1 MMPFVNLTA
10 QREAY
15 REELEAAERAV
26 LDSGCYIGGPEVAA
40 LEKELADYC
49 NSGNSDAGKQ
59 GSFAGKGG
67 VVAGKDR
74 AEPETRA
81 IACAS
86 GTDAL
91 TIALM
96 ALGIKPGDE
105 VIVPD
110 FTFIAPAECVAFLG
124 GTPRFADIDPETL
137 LIDPESVRAL
147 IGPKTR
153 GIIGVDLFG
162 QVADFNELWEIA
174 VANDLWL
181 LEDAAQAFGAKYDI
195 GVPPYSDI
203 ITSRA
208 CTLATI
214 SITSFYPSKPLGC
227 YGDGGAIFTHDAQL
241 AEKVRMLANH
251 GSRERYLHKT
261 VGLNSRLDA
270 LQAAILRVKLRHLE
284 EELKVRRENARK
296 YDEFFAEYNAGLRA
310 SAGADISGA
319 SAGAKIVP
327 QYIEHGCT
335 STYAQYTVLADDREA
350 FIKKLDKAG
359 IPHCI
364 HYPMPLHEQ
373 PCFRGLAQGSEN
385 RNAIMASQKAVS
397 LPVCAFTDVDFII
410 NKLRSV
416 L

>member
-1 MMPFVNLTA
+1 MMPFVNLTG

-26 LDSGCYIGGPEVAA
+26 LDSGCYIGGPEVKA
-40 LEKELADYC
+40 LETELADFC
-49 NSGNSDAGKQ
+49 NSGS
-59 GSFAGKGG
+59 SG
-67 VVAGKDR
+67 VI
-74 AEPETRA
+74 T
-81 IACAS
+81 CAS

-96 ALGIKPGDE
+96 ALGLKPGDE

-124 GTPRFADIDPETL
+124 GIPRFADIDPETL
-137 LIDPESVRAL
+137 LIDPESVKAL

-162 QVADFNELWEIA
+162 QCAPFEELSKIA
-174 VANDLWL
+174 SAHGLWL
-181 LEDAAQAFGAKYDI
+181 LEDAAQAFGATT
-195 GVPPYSDI
+195 G
-203 ITSRA
+203 TSRA

-227 YGDGGAIFTHDAQL
+227 YGDGGAIFTHNAQL

-251 GSRERYLHKT
+251 GSKERYLHET

-270 LQAAILRVKLRHLE
+270 LQAAILRVKLRHFE
-284 EELKVRRENARK
+284 SELKVRRENARK
-296 YDEFFAEYNAGLRA
+296 YDEFFGALNDAG
-310 SAGADISGA
+310 GID
-319 SAGAKIVP
+319 GAKIVP
-327 QYIEHGCT
+327 QQIGINCT

-364 HYPMPLHEQ
+364 HYPQPLHEQ
-373 PCFRGLAQGSEN
+373 PCFKELAQGSEN
-385 RNAIMASQKAVS
+385 KNAIMASQKAVS

-410 NKLRSV
+410 DKLRAA

>member
-1 MMPFVNLTA
+1 MMPFVNLTG

-26 LDSGCYIGGPEVAA
+26 LDSGCYIGGPEVKA
-40 LEKELADYC
+40 LEAELADFC
-49 NSGNSDAGKQ
+49 NSGAGM
-59 GSFAGKGG
+59 
-67 VVAGKDR
+67 DR
-74 AEPETRA
+74 TEPKTRA
-81 IACAS
+81 ITCAS

-96 ALGIKPGDE
+96 ALGLKPGDE

-110 FTFIAPAECVAFLG
+110 FTFVAPAECVAFLG
-124 GTPRFADIDPETL
+124 GIPRFADIDPETL
-137 LIDPESVRAL
+137 LIDPESVKAL

-162 QVADFNELWEIA
+162 QCAPFAHLTETTLWEIA

-181 LEDAAQAFGAKYDI
+181 VEDAAQAFGAEYRI
-195 GVPPYSDI
+195 SSEFGSI
-203 ITSRA
+203 AQRA

-227 YGDGGAIFTHDAQL
+227 YGDGGALFTSDPKLEAKIRQI
-241 AEKVRMLANH
+241 ANH
-251 GSRERYLHKT
+251 GSTGRYLHES
-261 VGLNSRLDA
+261 VGINSRLDA
-270 LQAAILRVKLRHLE
+270 LQAAILRVKLRHFE
-284 EELKVRRENARK
+284 SELKVRCENARK
-296 YDEFFAEYNAGLRA
+296 YDELFAEYNARVD
-310 SAGADISGA
+310 AGAGA

-327 QYIEHGCT
+327 QQIGANCKTPKLEINCT

-350 FIKKLDKAG
+350 FIKKLDAAG

-364 HYPMPLHEQ
+364 HYPQPLHEQ
-373 PCFRGLAQGSEN
+373 PCFRELAQGSEN
-385 RNAIMASQKAVS
+385 KNAIEASKKAVS

-410 NKLRSV
+410 NKLRSA

>member
-1 MMPFVNLTA
+1 MIPFINVRA

-15 REELEAAERAV
+15 KSEFLQAEQQV
-26 LDSGCYIGGPEVAA
+26 LDSGCFIGGPVIQS
-40 LEKELADYC
+40 LERELADFC
-49 NSGNSDAGKQ
+49 NSGKNS
-59 GSFAGKGG
+59 
-67 VVAGKDR
+67 

-81 IACAS
+81 ITCAS

-96 ALGIKPGDE
+96 ALGLKPGDE

-110 FTFIAPAECVAFLG
+110 FTFIAPAECVALLG
-124 GTPRFADIDPETL
+124 GVPRFADIDPETL

-174 VANDLWL
+174 VANDLWI
-181 LEDAAQAFGAKYDI
+181 LEDAAQAFGATFAPWEGISPKSPNKPWRAGTI
-195 GVPPYSDI
+195 GS
-203 ITSRA
+203 
-208 CTLATI
+208 I

-227 YGDGGAIFTHDAQL
+227 YGDGGALFTSDPKLEAKIRQI
-241 AEKVRMLANH
+241 ANH
-251 GSRERYLHKT
+251 GSRERYLHET
-261 VGLNSRLDA
+261 VGMNSRLDA
-270 LQAAILRVKLRHLE
+270 LQAAVLRVKLRHLE
-284 EELKVRRENARK
+284 DELKVRRENARK

-310 SAGADISGA
+310 SAGAGSGA

-335 STYAQYTVLADDREA
+335 STYAQYTVLADDRET

-364 HYPMPLHEQ
+364 HYPQPLHEQ
-373 PCFRGLAQGSEN
+373 PCFKELAQDSEN
-385 RNAIMASQKAVS
+385 RNAIMASKKVVS
-397 LPVCAFTDVDFII
+397 LPMCAFTDVEEII
-410 NKLRSV
+410 ARLKKV
-416 L
+416 M

>member
-1 MMPFVNLTA
+1 MPFVNLTA

-15 REELEAAERAV
+15 REELETAERAV

-40 LEKELADYC
+40 LEKELADFC

-59 GSFAGKGG
+59 GSF
-67 VVAGKDR
+67 AGKDR

-137 LIDPESVRAL
+137 QIDPESVRAL

-162 QVADFNELWEIA
+162 QVANFNELWEIA

-181 LEDAAQAFGAKYDI
+181 LEDAAQAFGATFAPWEGISPNKSWRAGTI
-195 GVPPYSDI
+195 GS
-203 ITSRA
+203 
-208 CTLATI
+208 I

-251 GSRERYLHKT
+251 GSKERYLHET

-270 LQAAILRVKLRHLE
+270 LQAAVLRVKLRHLE
-284 EELKVRRENARK
+284 EELKVRRKNARK
-296 YDEFFAEYNAGLRA
+296 YDEFFAEYSAGLRA
-310 SAGADISGA
+310 SGGND
-319 SAGAKIVP
+319 GAKIVP
-327 QYIEHGCT
+327 QKIEYGCT
-335 STYAQYTVLADDREA
+335 STYAQYTVLADNREA

-364 HYPMPLHEQ
+364 HYPQPLHEQ

>member
-40 LEKELADYC
+40 LEKELADFC
-49 NSGNSDAGKQ
+49 NSGNSDAGC
-59 GSFAGKGG
+59 
-67 VVAGKDR
+67 DR
-74 AEPETRA
+74 AEPKTSA
-81 IACAS
+81 ITCAS

-96 ALGIKPGDE
+96 ALGLKPGDE

-124 GTPRFADIDPETL
+124 GIPRFADIDPETL
-137 LIDPESVRAL
+137 QIDPESVRAL

-203 ITSRA
+203 ITHRA

-227 YGDGGAIFTHDAQL
+227 YGDGGALFTSDPKLEAKIRQI
-241 AEKVRMLANH
+241 ANH
-251 GSRERYLHKT
+251 GSRERYLHET
-261 VGLNSRLDA
+261 VGMNSRLDA

-296 YDEFFAEYNAGLRA
+296 YDEFFAEYNAR
-310 SAGADISGA
+310 A

-335 STYAQYTVLADDREA
+335 STYAQYTVLADDRET

-364 HYPMPLHEQ
+364 HYPQPLHEQ

>member
-26 LDSGCYIGGPEVAA
+26 LDSGCFIGGPEVKA
-40 LEKELADYC
+40 LEAELADFC
-49 NSGNSDAGKQ
+49 NSGSSDAGK
-59 GSFAGKGG
+59 G
-67 VVAGKDR
+67 R
-74 AEPETRA
+74 AEPKTTA
-81 IACAS
+81 ITCAS

-96 ALGIKPGDE
+96 ALGLKPGDE

-124 GTPRFADIDPETL
+124 GIPRFADIDPETL
-137 LIDPESVRAL
+137 QISPSSVESLV
-147 IGPKTR
+147 GEKTR

-181 LEDAAQAFGAKYDI
+181 LEDAAQAFGATVISGDESTAGTKL
-195 GVPPYSDI
+195 
-203 ITSRA
+203 SRA

-251 GSRERYLHKT
+251 GSKERYLHET

-270 LQAAILRVKLRHLE
+270 LQATILRVKLRHLKD
-284 EELKVRRENARK
+284 ELKVRRENARK
-296 YDEFFAEYNAGLRA
+296 YDEFFA
-310 SAGADISGA
+310 SAGAR
-319 SAGAKIVP
+319 IVP
-327 QYIEHGCT
+327 QYIGENCT
-335 STYAQYTVLADDREA
+335 STYAQYTVLAENRDA
-350 FIKKLDKAG
+350 FIAKLDAAG

-364 HYPMPLHEQ
+364 HYPQPLHEQ
-373 PCFRGLAQGSEN
+373 PCFRELAQGSEN
-385 RNAIMASQKAVS
+385 KNAIEASKKAVS

-410 NKLRSV
+410 DKLRAA

>member
-1 MMPFVNLTA
+1 MPFVNLTG

-26 LDSGCYIGGPEVAA
+26 LDSGCYIGGPEVKA
-40 LEKELADYC
+40 LEAELADFC
-49 NSGNSDAGKQ
+49 NSGSPDAGK
-59 GSFAGKGG
+59 KGFL
-67 VVAGKDR
+67 AGKDC
-74 AEPETRA
+74 AEPWTQA
-81 IACAS
+81 ITCAS

-96 ALGIKPGDE
+96 ALGLKPGDE

-124 GTPRFADIDPETL
+124 GIPRFADIDPETL
-137 LIDPESVRAL
+137 LIDPESVKAL

-162 QVADFNELWEIA
+162 QCAPFAHLTETTLWEIA

-203 ITSRA
+203 ITHRA

-251 GSRERYLHKT
+251 GSKERYLHET

-270 LQAAILRVKLRHLE
+270 LQAAILRVKLRHFE
-284 EELKVRRENARK
+284 SELKVRRENARK
-296 YDEFFAEYNAGLRA
+296 YDEFFGALNDAG
-310 SAGADISGA
+310 GID
-319 SAGAKIVP
+319 GAKIVP
-327 QYIEHGCT
+327 QQIGANCKTPKLEINCT
-335 STYAQYTVLADDREA
+335 STYAQYTVLADDRET
-350 FIKKLDKAG
+350 FIAKLDAAG

-364 HYPMPLHEQ
+364 HYPQPLHEQ
-373 PCFRGLAQGSEN
+373 PCFRDLAQGSEN
-385 RNAIMASQKAVS
+385 KNAIKASKKAVS
-397 LPVCAFTDVDFII
+397 LPVCAFTDVDFITD
-410 NKLRSV
+410 KLRAA

>member
-1 MMPFVNLTA
+1 MPFVNLTA

-15 REELEAAERAV
+15 REELETAERAV

-59 GSFAGKGG
+59 GSFAGK
-67 VVAGKDR
+67 DR

-81 IACAS
+81 ITCAS

-96 ALGIKPGDE
+96 ALGLKPGDE

-124 GTPRFADIDPETL
+124 GIPRFADIDPETL
-137 LIDPESVRAL
+137 QIDPESVRAL
-147 IGPKTR
+147 ICPKTR

-162 QVADFNELWEIA
+162 QCAPFEELRRIADAHGLW
-174 VANDLWL
+174 V
-181 LEDAAQAFGAKYDI
+181 LEDAAQAFGAT
-195 GVPPYSDI
+195 I
-203 ITSRA
+203 ISGKPLISGDEMSAAGTKPRRA

-227 YGDGGAIFTHDAQL
+227 YGDGGAIFTSDVEL

-251 GSRERYLHKT
+251 GSRERYLHET
-261 VGLNSRLDA
+261 VGMNSRLVA

-296 YDEFFAEYNAGLRA
+296 YDEFFAEYSARA
-310 SAGADISGA
+310 SAGAR
-319 SAGAKIVP
+319 IVP

-335 STYAQYTVLADDREA
+335 STYAQYTVLADDRET
-350 FIKKLDKAG
+350 FIAKLNAAG

-364 HYPMPLHEQ
+364 HYPQPLHEQ
-373 PCFRGLAQGSEN
+373 PCFRELAQGSEN
-385 RNAIMASQKAVS
+385 KNAIMASQKAVS

>member
-15 REELEAAERAV
+15 REELETAERAV

-49 NSGNSDAGKQ
+49 NSGNSDAGSDGAEPGKQ
-59 GSFAGKGG
+59 GSF
-67 VVAGKDR
+67 AGKDR

-96 ALGIKPGDE
+96 ALGLKPGDE

-124 GTPRFADIDPETL
+124 GIPRFADIDPETL
-137 LIDPESVRAL
+137 QISPSSVESLV
-147 IGPKTR
+147 GEKTR
-153 GIIGVDLFG
+153 GIIGGDLFG
-162 QVADFNELWEIA
+162 QCAPFEELRKIA
-174 VANDLWL
+174 SAHGLWL
-181 LEDAAQAFGAKYDI
+181 LEDAAQAFGATVISGDESTAGTKLR
-195 GVPPYSDI
+195 
-203 ITSRA
+203 RA

-251 GSRERYLHKT
+251 GSKERYLHET

-270 LQAAILRVKLRHLE
+270 LQATILRVKLRHLE
-284 EELKVRRENARK
+284 DELKVRRENARK
-296 YDEFFAEYNAGLRA
+296 YDKFFA
-310 SAGADISGA
+310 SAGAR
-319 SAGAKIVP
+319 IVP
-327 QYIEHGCT
+327 QYIGENST
-335 STYAQYTVLADDREA
+335 STYAQYTVLAENRDA
-350 FIKKLDKAG
+350 FIAKLDAAG

-364 HYPMPLHEQ
+364 HYPQPLHKQ
-373 PCFRGLAQGSEN
+373 PCFRELAQGSEN
-385 RNAIMASQKAVS
+385 KNAIEASKKAVS

-410 NKLRSV
+410 DKLRAA

>member
-1 MMPFVNLTA
+1 MPFVNLTA

-15 REELEAAERAV
+15 REELETAERAV

-40 LEKELADYC
+40 LERELADYC
-49 NSGNSDAGKQ
+49 NSDAGCDGADPGKQ
-59 GSFAGKGG
+59 GSF
-67 VVAGKDR
+67 AGKDR

-137 LIDPESVRAL
+137 LIDPESVKAL

-181 LEDAAQAFGAKYDI
+181 LEDAAQAFGATFAPWEGISPNKPWRAGTI
-195 GVPPYSDI
+195 GS
-203 ITSRA
+203 
-208 CTLATI
+208 I

-251 GSRERYLHKT
+251 GSKERYLHET
-261 VGLNSRLDA
+261 VGMNSRLDA

-296 YDEFFAEYNAGLRA
+296 YDEFFAEYSAGLRA
-310 SAGADISGA
+310 SGGID
-319 SAGAKIVP
+319 GAKVVP
-327 QYIEHGCT
+327 QHIEYGCT

-350 FIKKLDKAG
+350 FIKKLNAAG

-385 RNAIMASQKAVS
+385 RNAIMASRKAVS

>member
-1 MMPFVNLTA
+1 MIPFINVRA

-15 REELEAAERAV
+15 KSEFLQAEQQV
-26 LDSGCYIGGPEVAA
+26 LDSGCFIGGPVVQS
-40 LEKELADYC
+40 LERELADFC
-49 NSGNSDAGKQ
+49 NSG
-59 GSFAGKGG
+59 
-67 VVAGKDR
+67 KDS

-81 IACAS
+81 ITCAS

-96 ALGIKPGDE
+96 ALRLKPGDE

-110 FTFIAPAECVAFLG
+110 FTFIAPAECVALLG
-124 GTPRFADIDPETL
+124 GVPRFADIDPETL

-174 VANDLWL
+174 VANDLWI
-181 LEDAAQAFGAKYDI
+181 LEDAAQAFGATFAPWEGISPNKPWRAGTI
-195 GVPPYSDI
+195 GS
-203 ITSRA
+203 
-208 CTLATI
+208 I

-227 YGDGGAIFTHDAQL
+227 YGDGGALFTSDPKLEAKIRQI
-241 AEKVRMLANH
+241 ANH
-251 GSRERYLHKT
+251 GSRERYLHET
-261 VGLNSRLDA
+261 VGMNSRLDA
-270 LQAAILRVKLRHLE
+270 LQAAVLRVKLRHLE
-284 EELKVRRENARK
+284 DELKVRRENARK

-310 SAGADISGA
+310 SAGAGSGA

-335 STYAQYTVLADDREA
+335 STYAQYTVLADDRET
-350 FIKKLDKAG
+350 FIKKLDKAE

-364 HYPMPLHEQ
+364 HYPQPLHEQ
-373 PCFRGLAQGSEN
+373 PCFKELVQVRGSAAN
-385 RNAIMASQKAVS
+385 NANTIKACKKVIS
-397 LPVCAFTDVDFII
+397 LPMCAFTNVEEII
-410 NKLRSV
+410 ARLKKV
-416 L
+416 M